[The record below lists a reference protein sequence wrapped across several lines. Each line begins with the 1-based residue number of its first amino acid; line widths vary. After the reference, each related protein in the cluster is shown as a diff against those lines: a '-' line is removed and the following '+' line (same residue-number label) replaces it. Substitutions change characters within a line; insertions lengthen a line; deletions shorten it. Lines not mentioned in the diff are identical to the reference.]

1 LDLRR
6 VDATEASGQLS
17 KQLDA
22 LEGTPEPSNQSAPMR
37 VDPNL
42 IARVKAFQTS
52 QGLDSDGYPGPMTF
66 MLIEKLLGVNQPNL
80 KTGEH

>member
-6 VDATEASGQLS
+6 VDATDASAQLS
-17 KQLDA
+17 KQLDV
-22 LEGTPEPSNQSAPMR
+22 LEGLPEPSDQSAPMR
-37 VDPNL
+37 AGPTL
-42 IARVKAFQTS
+42 IARVKAFQAS

-66 MLIEKLLGVNQPNL
+66 MLIEKFLGVNQPNL